1 MKYKDYYAALGV
13 PRDADL
19 DQIKK
24 AYRKL
29 ARMHHPDVSKEPG
42 AEEKFKD
49 AAEAYA
55 TLKDPVKRAAYDE
68 LGKRPAG
75 QEFEPP
81 PQWERDHT
89 GQGGFGSTG
98 QSGRGFE
105 DIDLADLLA
114 SMGHGRGGPQRAPR
128 PAHGRDFETTASVSL
143 EDADRGTTIRLELD
157 DGDAGRS
164 LEVTVPAGVS
174 DGQKLRLRGK
184 GGKGHNGGADGD
196 IYLHI
201 LLAPHAVFRPDRH
214 DLYFDL
220 ALSPWEAALGAEV
233 EVATLVTPVL
243 LTVPA
248 GTRSGRKLRLRGRGL
263 ADGKGGR
270 GDLYAIVHIDVPAH
284 LTERERELFQDLA
297 RASNFNPRGAAAKE
311 TP

>member
-29 ARMHHPDVSKEPG
+29 ARMHHPDVSKEAG

-55 TLKDPVKRAAYDE
+55 TLKDPEKRAAYDE

-81 PQWERDHT
+81 PQWERDFGGQGFGGG
-89 GQGGFGSTG
+89 GQGGH
-98 QSGRGFE
+98 GFE

-114 SMGHGRGGPQRAPR
+114 SMGHGRGGAQRAAR
-128 PAHGRDFETTASVSL
+128 PAAGRDFETTVRVSL
-143 EDADRGTTIRLELD
+143 EDAHRGTTVRLELD

-174 DGQKLRLRGK
+174 EGQKLRLRGK
-184 GGKGHNGGADGD
+184 GGKGHNGGPDGD

-201 LLAPHAVFRPDRH
+201 KLAPHAVFRPDKH

-220 ALSPWEAALGAEV
+220 ALSPWEAALGTEV
-233 EVATLVTPVL
+233 EVPTLDTPVL

-263 ADGKGGR
+263 ADGKGAR
-270 GDLYAIVHIDVPAH
+270 GDLYALTHIDVPAT
-284 LTERERELFQDLA
+284 LTDRERELFQDLA
-297 RASNFNPRGAAAKE
+297 RASTFNPRGTAAKE
-311 TP
+311 KP